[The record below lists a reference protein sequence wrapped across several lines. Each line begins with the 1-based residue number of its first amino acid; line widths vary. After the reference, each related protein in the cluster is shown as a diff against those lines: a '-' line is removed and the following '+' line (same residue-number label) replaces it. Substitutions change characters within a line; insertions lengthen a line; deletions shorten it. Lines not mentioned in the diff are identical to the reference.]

1 MKKLAV
7 ILFTLLASFGFSQ
20 NLEQTFEEG
29 NKLYQDKEFRAALD
43 KYQEVLDQGYESTAL
58 YYNIGNAYFKSN
70 QVAKAILY
78 YERALQLSP
87 YDDDVKQNLKIA
99 KEGTIDRFET
109 VPQPLVRTAYLTIL
123 TALTPG
129 SWGIVGVTCV
139 LLFLAGT
146 FMYLFT
152 SIRRPGFVV
161 GVAALLLGA
170 LSISLA
176 FGHQT
181 YLQNNRPAVI
191 TATSSYVKSGPSDK
205 AEDVFILHEGTSA
218 VVTEDYE
225 GWKKIKLPDGKV
237 GWIESGDLVE
247 V

>member
-7 ILFTLLASFGFSQ
+7 ILLSIITSFGYSQ
-20 NLEQTFEEG
+20 NLNQVFEEG
-29 NKLYQDKEFRAALD
+29 NKLYQEKEYRQALD
-43 KYQEVLDQGYESTAL
+43 KYQEVSEQGYESSAL
-58 YYNIGNAYFKSN
+58 YFNMGNAYFKSN
-70 QVAKAILY
+70 QLAKAILY
-78 YERALQLSP
+78 YERAQQLSP

-109 VPQPLVRTAYLTIL
+109 VPQPLVRTAYLSIL

-129 SWGIVGVTCV
+129 GWAITAVVC
-139 LLFLAGT
+139 LFLFVAGLGA
-146 FMYLFT
+146 YLFT
-152 SIRRPGFVV
+152 SVRRPGFVV
-161 GVAALLLGA
+161 AVTGLLISI

-176 FGHQT
+176 YGHQD
-181 YLQNNRPAVI
+181 YLQKNRPAVI
-191 TATSSYVKSGPSDK
+191 TATSSYVKSGPSEK

-237 GWIESGDLVE
+237 GWIESTDLIE
-247 V
+247 I

>member
-1 MKKLAV
+1 MKKLAA
-7 ILFTLLASFGFSQ
+7 ILFTLLASFGYSQ
-20 NLEQTFEEG
+20 NLPQSFEEG
-29 NKLYQDKEFRAALD
+29 NKLYQEKEYQQALE
-43 KYQEVLDQGYESTAL
+43 KYQAIFDEGYESTAL
-58 YYNIGNAYFKSN
+58 YFNMGNAYFKSN
-70 QVAKAILY
+70 QLAKAILY

-109 VPQPLVRTAYLTIL
+109 VPQPLVRAAYLSIL

-129 SWGIVGVTCV
+129 GWALVATIS
-139 LLFLAGT
+139 LLLLLGGT
-146 FMYLFT
+146 FVYLFT
-152 SIRRPGFVV
+152 SIRKPGFVV
-161 GVAALLLGA
+161 ALVSLLFGA

-176 FGHQT
+176 FGHQS
-181 YLQNNRPAVI
+181 YLQKNRPAVI

-218 VVTEDYE
+218 TVTEDYE

-237 GWIESGDLVE
+237 GWIESGDLAE

>member
-7 ILFTLLASFGFSQ
+7 ILFVLLTTFGYSQ
-20 NLEQTFEEG
+20 NMSQAFEEG
-29 NKLYQDKEFRAALD
+29 NKLYQDKEYRKALE
-43 KYQEVLDQGYESTAL
+43 KYQEISEQGYESTAL
-58 YYNIGNAYFKSN
+58 YFNMGNAYFKSS
-70 QVAKAILY
+70 QLAKAILY
-78 YERALQLSP
+78 YERAQQLSP

-99 KEGTIDRFET
+99 KEGTVDRFET
-109 VPQPLVRTAYLTIL
+109 VPQPLVRSAYLSIL
-123 TALTPG
+123 TALPPAGWAVVAIT
-129 SWGIVGVTCV
+129 S
-139 LLFLAGT
+139 LFLLLGGV

-152 SIRRPGFVV
+152 SIRRPGFVLAV
-161 GVAALLLGA
+161 TGLLIGA

-176 FGHQT
+176 YGHQG
-181 YLQNNRPAVI
+181 YLQKNRPAVI
-191 TATSSYVKSGPSDK
+191 TATSSYVKSGPSEK

-218 VVTEDYE
+218 TVTEDYE